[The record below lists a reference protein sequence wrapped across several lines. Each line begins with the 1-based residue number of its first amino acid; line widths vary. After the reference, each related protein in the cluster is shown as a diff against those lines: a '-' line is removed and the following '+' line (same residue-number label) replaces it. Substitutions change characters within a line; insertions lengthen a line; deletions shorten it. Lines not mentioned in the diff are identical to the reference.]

1 MWFMEVVHLNKDMH
15 KDKGAQ
21 ESEYVQEK
29 KTDTCTQT
37 NNRDT
42 NVNIYIF
49 DYRAINWTI
58 LHSRVVATYAI

>member
-29 KTDTCTQT
+29 KNRYMHTDK
-37 NNRDT
+37 
-42 NVNIYIF
+42 
-49 DYRAINWTI
+49 
-58 LHSRVVATYAI
+58 